1 MGNQNLGGRMS
12 YRIKDGWQVPEED
25 RECFDVVIR
34 EVNDIQYILPYCK
47 NKRNCIQA
55 GGNVGIWPVNL
66 SSHFNTVYTFE
77 PDTINYEALLQNLKL
92 GHNKIVSC
100 NAALGAEKGRGSMF
114 HLEKNNIGA
123 HQVVIGDGF
132 DILTIDSL
140 NLDNVDLIQLD
151 IEGYEHFA
159 LLGAIETINKCSP
172 AICVELKGLGEKHGF
187 TDTTTIELLNRLGY
201 QKVAKFHRDI
211 LFVKQ

>member
-1 MGNQNLGGRMS
+1 MS
-12 YRIKDGWQVPEED
+12 YRIKDGWQVPEVD

-34 EVNDIQYILPYCK
+34 EVNDIQQILPYCK
-47 NKRNCIQA
+47 NKRSCIQA

-66 SSHFNTVYTFE
+66 SSHFKTVHTFE
-77 PDTINYEALLQNLKL
+77 PDTINYEALVQNLKL
-92 GHNKIVSC
+92 GSNKIIPY
-100 NAALGAEKGRGSMF
+100 NAALGAEKGRGSIF
-114 HLEKNNIGA
+114 HFQEGNIGA

-140 NLDNVDLIQLD
+140 GLNDVDLIQLD

-159 LLGAIETINKCSP
+159 LLGALETINKCSP
-172 AICVELKGLGEKHGF
+172 AICVELKGLGDKHGF
-187 TDTTTIELLNRLGY
+187 TDGITIELLNRLGY